1 MALELIVVGGGPAG
15 MAAGIYAIRAGID
28 AIVLEKAMAGG
39 QVLIS
44 PVIEN
49 WPGEKSI
56 TGMDLAQRMKEHAS
70 EYVTINE
77 LEEVLEAKKEN
88 ETFRVKTDKG
98 SYDVPAVILATGAT
112 HKILRVPGEKE
123 LTGKGVSYCATCDGF
138 FFKEKDAIVVGGGNV
153 AAIEAIY
160 LQNLGVRTKLV
171 HRRHMLRAEEA
182 YQNDIERLGIE
193 TILDSRVV
201 EIKGTEKVES
211 VLVEN
216 VKTGEKEDIPTDSV
230 FVSVGLVPQNEIAKS
245 LGAELTEE
253 GYVKVDEFQRT
264 SIKGLYAAGDIAG
277 GARQIVTSCAQGA
290 QAALASTEVLG
301 KQYPF

>member
-1 MALELIVVGGGPAG
+1 MPLELIIIGGGPAG
-15 MAAGIYAIRAGID
+15 LAAGIYAIRTGIET
-28 AIVLEKAMAGG
+28 IVLEKAMAGG
-39 QVLIS
+39 QILIS
-44 PVIEN
+44 PAIEN

-56 TGMDLAQRMKEHAS
+56 TGMDLAKKMKEHAS
-70 EYVTINE
+70 EYVKINE

-88 ETFRVKTDKG
+88 ETFHVKTDKG
-98 SYDVPAVILATGAT
+98 SYDVPAIILATGAT
-112 HKILRVPGEKE
+112 HRVLGVPGEKE

-160 LQNLGVRTKLV
+160 LQNLGVKTKLI
-171 HRRHMLRAEEA
+171 HRRPILRAEQA
-182 YQNDIERLGIE
+182 YQNDIERLGVE
-193 TILDSRVV
+193 TILNCRVL

-216 VKTGEKEDIPTDSV
+216 VETGEKEEIPMDGV

-264 SIKGLYAAGDIAG
+264 SVRGLYAAGDITG

-290 QAALASTEVLG
+290 HAALASTEVLG

>member
-56 TGMDLAQRMKEHAS
+56 TGMDLAQRMKEHAA

>member
-1 MALELIVVGGGPAG
+1 MALELIIIGGGPAG
-15 MAAGIYAIRAGID
+15 LAAGIYAIRAGID

-56 TGMDLAQRMKEHAS
+56 TGMDLAQRMNEHAS
-70 EYVTINE
+70 KYVTINE

-88 ETFRVKTDKG
+88 EIFHVETDKE

-123 LTGKGVSYCATCDGF
+123 LSGKGVSYCATCDGF

-160 LQNLGVRTKLV
+160 LQNLGVRTKLI
-171 HRRHMLRAEEA
+171 HRRPMLRAEQA

-193 TILDSRVV
+193 TILNSRVV

-216 VKTGEKEDIPTDSV
+216 VETGEKMDMPTEGV
-230 FVSVGLVPQNEIAKS
+230 FVSVGLVPQSEIAKS

-264 SIKGLYAAGDIAG
+264 NVKGFYAAGDITG